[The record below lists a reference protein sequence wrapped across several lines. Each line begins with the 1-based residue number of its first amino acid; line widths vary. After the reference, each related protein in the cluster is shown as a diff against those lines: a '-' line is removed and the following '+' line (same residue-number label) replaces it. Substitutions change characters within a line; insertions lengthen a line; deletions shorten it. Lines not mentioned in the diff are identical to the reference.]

1 MMAESMA
8 ADIRIVEEA
17 KKPRGM
23 NPKKFALWL
32 FIVSVMMLFG
42 AWTSA
47 YIVKRG
53 EPGWSSL
60 VLPGQFWVN
69 TGIIILSSIT
79 MLWAQRSARKD
90 NLQETK
96 LALAV
101 TTALGVAFLVGQWLA
116 WGKMVEMNYYFA
128 GSGSNSSSSFIYVL
142 TGFHGLHIISG
153 VVVLLI
159 VLFAAFRY
167 KVHSKNMLRMEL
179 CSTYWHFL
187 GVLWL
192 YLFVFLLLNR

>member
-1 MMAESMA
+1 MMENSMA

-17 KKPRGM
+17 KKPRSM

-32 FIVSVMMLFG
+32 FIVSVLMLFG

-47 YIVKRG
+47 YLVKRG
-53 EPGWSSL
+53 EPGWSSFE
-60 VLPGQFWVN
+60 LPSQFWIN
-69 TGIIILSSIT
+69 TVIMIISSVT
-79 MLWAQRSARKD
+79 MVWAHRAAKKD
-90 NLQETK
+90 QLEQTK
-96 LALAV
+96 LALGLTTLLGAV
-101 TTALGVAFLVGQWLA
+101 FLVGQWLA
-116 WGKMVEMNYYFA
+116 WGQMVEMNYYFA
-128 GSGSNSSSSFIYVL
+128 GAGSNSSSSFIYVL

-153 VVVLLI
+153 IVVLLI
-159 VLFAAFRY
+159 ALVAAFRY

>member
-1 MMAESMA
+1 MA

-17 KKPRGM
+17 KKPRSM

-32 FIVSVMMLFG
+32 FMVSVMMLFG

-53 EPGWSSL
+53 EPGWSSFE
-60 VLPGQFWVN
+60 LPGQFWLN

-79 MLWAQRSARKD
+79 MIWAHLSAKRD
-90 NLQETK
+90 NLEQTK
-96 LALAV
+96 LALGI

-116 WGKMVEMNYYFA
+116 WEKMVEMNYYFA
-128 GSGSNSSSSFIYVL
+128 GSGSSSSSSFIYVM
-142 TGFHGLHIISG
+142 TGFHGLHIVSG
-153 VVVLLI
+153 VVFLLI
-159 VLFAAFRY
+159 VLFAAFKY
-167 KVHSKNMLRMEL
+167 KVHSRNMLRMEM

>member
-1 MMAESMA
+1 MGKSMA

-17 KKPRGM
+17 RRPRSM

-32 FIVSVMMLFG
+32 FIVSVIMLFG

-53 EPGWSSL
+53 EPGWSSFE
-60 VLPGQFWVN
+60 LPGQFWVSSV
-69 TGIIILSSIT
+69 IILLSSATMVWAQLSAKKDQLGQTKIALGLT
-79 MLWAQRSARKD
+79 ML
-90 NLQETK
+90 
-96 LALAV
+96 
-101 TTALGVAFLVGQWLA
+101 LGVSFLVAQWLG
-116 WGKMVEMNYYFA
+116 WEKMVELNFYFA

-153 VVVLLI
+153 LI
-159 VLFAAFRY
+159 VLVIALIATFRY
-167 KVHSKNMLRMEL
+167 KVHSKNMLRLEL

-187 GVLWL
+187 GGLWL

>member
-1 MMAESMA
+1 MGKSMA

-17 KKPRGM
+17 RRPRSM
-23 NPKKFALWL
+23 NPKRFALWL
-32 FIVSVMMLFG
+32 FIVSVIMLFG

-53 EPGWSSL
+53 EPGWSSFE
-60 VLPGQFWVN
+60 LPGQFWVSSL
-69 TGIIILSSIT
+69 IIILSSAT
-79 MLWAQRSARKD
+79 MVWAQMSAKKD
-90 NLQETK
+90 QIEQTK
-96 LALAV
+96 LALGL
-101 TTALGVAFLVGQWLA
+101 TTLLGGAFLVAQWLG
-116 WGKMVEMNYYFA
+116 WQKMVEMNFYFA

-153 VVVLLI
+153 LVVLAIALI
-159 VLFAAFRY
+159 STFQY
-167 KVHSKNMLRMEL
+167 KVHSKSMLRLEL

-187 GVLWL
+187 GGLWL

>member
-1 MMAESMA
+1 MKNSMA

-17 KKPRGM
+17 KKPQSM

-53 EPGWSSL
+53 EPGWSSFE
-60 VLPGQFWVN
+60 LPGQFWLN
-69 TGIIILSSIT
+69 TAMIILSSATMIWAHYSAKRDHPEHTKIALSIT
-79 MLWAQRSARKD
+79 TL
-90 NLQETK
+90 
-96 LALAV
+96 
-101 TTALGVAFLVGQWLA
+101 LGLGFLVGQWLA

-128 GSGSNSSSSFIYVL
+128 GSSSNSSSSFIYVL
-142 TGFHGLHIISG
+142 TGFHGLHIVSG
-153 VVVLLI
+153 VIFLLL
-159 VLFAAFRY
+159 VLFATFKY
-167 KVHSKNMLRMEL
+167 KVHSKNMLRMEM

-187 GVLWL
+187 GGLWL

>member
-1 MMAESMA
+1 MGKSMA

-17 KKPRGM
+17 RKPKSM
-23 NPKKFALWL
+23 NPKKFAMWL

-53 EPGWSSL
+53 EPGWSSFE
-60 VLPGQFWVN
+60 LPLQFWLN
-69 TGIIILSSIT
+69 TGIIIASSIT
-79 MLWAQRSARKD
+79 MIWAQRSARKD
-90 NLQETK
+90 NLEQTK
-96 LALAV
+96 MALGM
-101 TTALGVAFLVGQWLA
+101 TTALGIAFLIGQWLA
-116 WGKMVEMNYYFA
+116 WEKMVEMNYYFA

-142 TGFHGLHIISG
+142 TGFHGLHIVSG
-153 VVVLLI
+153 VVFLVLVLI
-159 VLFAAFRY
+159 AAFKF
-167 KVHSKNMLRMEL
+167 KVHSRSMLKIEM

-187 GVLWL
+187 GGLWL

>member
-1 MMAESMA
+1 MA

-17 KKPRGM
+17 EKPRSM

-32 FIVSVMMLFG
+32 FIVSVSMLFG

-53 EPGWSSL
+53 EPGWSSFE
-60 VLPGQFWVN
+60 LPGEFWLN
-69 TGIIILSSIT
+69 TAIMILSSVT
-79 MLWAQRSARKD
+79 MIWAHRSAKRD
-90 NLQETK
+90 NLEQTK
-96 LALAV
+96 RALIV
-101 TTALGVAFLVGQWLA
+101 TAILGVAFLVGQWIA
-116 WGKMVEMNYYFA
+116 WVKMIEMNYYFA
-128 GSGSNSSSSFIYVL
+128 GAGSNSSSSFIYVL
-142 TGFHGLHIISG
+142 TGFHGVHIVSG
-153 VVVLLI
+153 IVVLLLI
-159 VLFAAFRY
+159 LIAAFKF

-187 GVLWL
+187 GGLWL

>member
-1 MMAESMA
+1 MGKSMA

-17 KKPRGM
+17 KKPRSM
-23 NPKKFALWL
+23 HPKKFALWL
-32 FIVSVMMLFG
+32 FIVSVVMLFG

-53 EPGWSSL
+53 EPGWSSFE
-60 VLPGQFWVN
+60 LPGQFWASSA
-69 TGIIILSSIT
+69 IIILSSIT
-79 MLWAQRSARKD
+79 MVWAQWSAKKD
-90 NLQETK
+90 NLEQTK
-96 LALAV
+96 
-101 TTALGVAFLVGQWLA
+101 TALGITTLLGVSFLVTQWLG
-116 WGKMVEMNYYFA
+116 WQKMVEMNYYFA
-128 GSGSNSSSSFIYVL
+128 GSASNSSSSFIYVL

-153 VVVLLI
+153 LI
-159 VLFAAFRY
+159 VLMLALIAAFRY

-187 GVLWL
+187 GGLWL

>member
-1 MMAESMA
+1 MGRSMA

-17 KKPRGM
+17 KKPRSM

-47 YIVKRG
+47 YLVKRG
-53 EPGWSSL
+53 EPGWSSFE
-60 VLPGQFWVN
+60 LPNEFWITTV
-69 TGIIILSSIT
+69 IILISSAT
-79 MLWAQRSARKD
+79 MVWAQRSAKRD
-90 NLQETK
+90 QLEQTK
-96 LALAV
+96 LALGI
-101 TTALGVAFLVGQWLA
+101 TTLLGVAFLVGQWLA

-159 VLFAAFRY
+159 ALIATFRY
-167 KVHSKNMLRMEL
+167 KVHSRNMLRMEL

-187 GVLWL
+187 GGLWL